1 MSSPPTPA
9 RGAARALDV
18 AAIGLSGLCLAHCLA
33 LPVAAAFLPLLGAW
47 SEAEWVHLA
56 FLAAAIP
63 VSVTAL
69 VRSGGWRKAPVASL
83 AIAGL
88 GFLTVGALGWPT
100 EAWET
105 GLTVLGGL
113 MLATAHLLN
122 WRLHH
127 RHG

>member
-1 MSSPPTPA
+1 MSSSSH
-9 RGAARALDV
+9 GARALDAV
-18 AAIGLSGLCLAHCLA
+18 SIGLSGLCLAHCLA

-47 SEAEWVHLA
+47 SEAEWVHFA

-63 VSVTAL
+63 VSATAL
-69 VRSGGWRKAPVASL
+69 ARSGGWRKAPVAAL

-88 GFLTVGALGWPT
+88 GLLTAGALGWPAET
-100 EAWET
+100 WET
-105 GLTVLGGL
+105 GLTVMGGL

-127 RHG
+127 RHA